1 MFDFSLIQ
9 KADISLAEFAQLIR
23 YKDVNGEVRSIT
35 RAAVHR
41 WVIGATTPSN
51 GMDVRVSKVLGLV
64 KAAINAKDLPLRL
77 GTPRKERKRLVVEA
91 VIKHLHK
98 AEV

>member
-23 YKDVNGEVRSIT
+23 YKDVNGVVRSIT

-41 WVIGATTPSN
+41 WVTGAASPSN
-51 GMDVRVSKVLGLV
+51 GMDVRVTKVLGLISD
-64 KAAINAKDLPLRL
+64 AISAKDLPLKL
-77 GTPRKERKRLVVEA
+77 GTPQKERKRLVVEA